1 MASHLSDIGFQV
13 ETEKELQQLAARAY
27 EEGEVFETSTVS
39 YIKWAPGEGVELW
52 LQLDRAN
59 DVIGINPHF
68 SGSSV
73 MRVGLTQRLV
83 RSEARPLDGALH
95 AWANP
100 EGEDPETGA
109 YPFVFDVPDYYL
121 IDVAELPAIAKIQL
135 AAFAHELQSYDNDEA
150 YAESQSDEI
159 KFASES
165 FIPAGLF
172 SPGGEATGPPEA
184 HAIFTGHVLEASII
198 TNPVTGVEFCWA
210 KTKTIGGEIDVV
222 ADPALLN
229 GLLIKGGVLSGYFWL
244 SGRLST

>member
-1 MASHLSDIGFQV
+1 MPSHLSDIGFQV
-13 ETEKELQQLAARAY
+13 ETEKELQQLAGRAY
-27 EEGEVFETSTVS
+27 EEGEVFETGTAS

-52 LQLDRAN
+52 LQLDREN
-59 DVIGINPHF
+59 EVVGINPHF
-68 SGSSV
+68 TGSSV

-83 RSEARPLDGALH
+83 RSEARALDGAFH

-100 EGEDPETGA
+100 EGEDPETGE

-121 IDVAELPAIAKIQL
+121 NDVGELPAIAKIQL

-159 KFASES
+159 KFAPES

-172 SPGGEATGPPEA
+172 SPGGEETEPPEA

-198 TNPVTGVEFCWA
+198 TNPVTDVEFCWA
-210 KTKTIGGEIDVV
+210 KTKTVGGEIDVV

-244 SGRLST
+244 SGRLFT